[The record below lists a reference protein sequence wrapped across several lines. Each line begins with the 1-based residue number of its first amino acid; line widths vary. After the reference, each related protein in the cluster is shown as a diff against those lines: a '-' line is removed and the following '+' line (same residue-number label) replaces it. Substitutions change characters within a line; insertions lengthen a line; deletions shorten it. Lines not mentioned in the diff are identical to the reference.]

1 MARFVKRRELAA
13 VMDIARE
20 KNRQK
25 ENIMT
30 HPYQSLAHSTRSMIF
45 MISLLIGVSLI
56 GAVASAFDRTAAM
69 TLLTA
74 TSSDAVARA

>member
-1 MARFVKRRELAA
+1 
-13 VMDIARE
+13 
-20 KNRQK
+20 
-25 ENIMT
+25 MT